1 MLTITSNHSGRAHMK
16 ELANYD
22 KSKVID
28 VLNERLAFE
37 RAGVKLYD
45 RVLEVM
51 RGIADDNVQRMGEEM
66 EEHRN
71 EEKEHEEW
79 LEEQIRA
86 LGGDAHSETEKSRL
100 VTRESK
106 GIEEVV
112 MSEAELPHLMHAL
125 LAAELVD
132 NAGWDLLAQ
141 LADEAGDREAKREF
155 KKRLHEEE
163 DHLLFVRK
171 AVERLSVQE
180 VLGKDVK
187 LPKRTPLDLTP

>member
-1 MLTITSNHSGRAHMK
+1 MK
-16 ELANYD
+16 ALAQHD
-22 KSKVID
+22 RQKVID
-28 VLNERLAFE
+28 LLNERLAFE

-45 RVLEVM
+45 RVLDVM
-51 RGIADDNVQRMGEEM
+51 RAQADGDFERMREEL
-66 EEHRN
+66 ESHRA

-79 LEEQIRA
+79 LEDQIRSS
-86 LGGDAHSETEKSRL
+86 GGDAHAETDKSRL

-112 MSEAELPHLMHAL
+112 MSDAELPHLFHAL

-141 LADEAGDREAKREF
+141 VADEAGDRQAKRDF

-171 AVERLSVQE
+171 AVEKLAFRD
-180 VLGKDVK
+180 VLDEDVK
-187 LPKRTPLDLTP
+187 LPKKTPMDLIP

>member
-1 MLTITSNHSGRAHMK
+1 MEK
-16 ELANYD
+16 LAGYNAA
-22 KSKVID
+22 KVID
-28 VLNERLAFE
+28 GLNERLAFE

-45 RVLEVM
+45 RVLEVA
-51 RGIADDNVQRMGEEM
+51 RATPDENVKRMLDELQK
-66 EEHRN
+66 HRD

-79 LEEQIRA
+79 LEAQIRS

-112 MSEAELPHLMHAL
+112 MSDAQLPHLLHAL

-132 NAGWDLLAQ
+132 NAGWDLLVDI
-141 LADEAGDREAKREF
+141 ADEAGDHSAKREF

-163 DHLLFVRK
+163 DHLLLVKK
-171 AVERLSVQE
+171 AVEQLSFE
-180 VLGKDVK
+180 DVLGEQTK
-187 LPKRTPLDLTP
+187 LPKRTPLDLLPGM

>member
-1 MLTITSNHSGRAHMK
+1 MEK
-16 ELANYD
+16 LAKHD
-22 KSKVID
+22 AGKVID

-45 RVLEVM
+45 RVLEVV
-51 RGIADDNVQRMGEEM
+51 RTSADENAKRMQEELQQ
-66 EEHRN
+66 HRD

-79 LEEQIRA
+79 LEEQIRS
-86 LGGDAHSETEKSRL
+86 LGGDAHSETDKSRL

-112 MSEAELPHLMHAL
+112 MSDAQLPHLLHAL

-132 NAGWDLLAQ
+132 NAGWDLLVQ

-171 AVERLSVQE
+171 AVEKLSVAE
-180 VLGKDVK
+180 VLGKEQK
-187 LPKRTPLDLTP
+187 LPTGTPMDILPGH

>member
-1 MLTITSNHSGRAHMK
+1 MEK
-16 ELANYD
+16 LAKYD
-22 KSKVID
+22 ASKVID

-45 RVLEVM
+45 RVLEVV
-51 RGIADDNVQRMGEEM
+51 RASADENAQRMLEELQQ
-66 EEHRN
+66 HRD

-79 LEEQIRA
+79 LEAQIRG
-86 LGGDAHSETEKSRL
+86 LGGDAHAETEKSRL

-112 MSEAELPHLMHAL
+112 LSDAELPHLLHAL

-132 NAGWDLLAQ
+132 NAGWDLLTQ

-155 KKRLHEEE
+155 KQRLHQEE
-163 DHLLFVRK
+163 DHLIFVRK
-171 AVERLSVQE
+171 AVEKLSISD
-180 VLGKDVK
+180 VLGKEQK
-187 LPKRTPLDLTP
+187 LPSSTPMDILPGH